1 MDEDIKVMVA
11 LADKLVRANIALP
24 GERGLAWLDR
34 LSEIITG
41 CERRWSVRIGPPFEG
56 LSYNYAAPGT
66 LSNGTPVVLKV
77 CFPAAEV
84 LTEIEALRFYNGEGA
99 VRLIES
105 DIDEGVMLLERV
117 VPGDMLIEVES
128 EAESNRIA
136 ATVMKDLWKP
146 VPAQHPIPSIDGWG
160 RGFQRLRER
169 SGRTT
174 GPFPQPIT
182 EKAERLFAQLCASSA
197 QPVVLHGDLHHFN
210 ILRQGEGRWLAID
223 PKGVVGEPAYEIGA
237 LMRNRLPD
245 LSDIAGSATF
255 LSRRITS
262 IAQQIE
268 LDAERLRLWS
278 VAQAIL
284 SAWWNIEDGGD
295 YDDDCREMVALAEVL
310 DTFNLRGGELSGD
323 A

>member
-1 MDEDIKVMVA
+1 MGEDSEIMIA
-11 LADKLVRANIALP
+11 LPDKLVRTNIALH
-24 GERGLAWLDR
+24 GERGVEWLHR
-34 LSEIITG
+34 LPEIVTG
-41 CERRWSVRIGPPFEG
+41 CERRWSVRIDPPFEG
-56 LSYNYAAPGT
+56 LSYNYASPGT

-77 CFPAAEV
+77 CFPSTEV
-84 LTEIEALRFYNGEGA
+84 LTEIEALRVYDGNGA
-99 VRLIES
+99 VKLIES
-105 DIDEGVMLLERV
+105 DIDRGVMLLQRA

-146 VPAQHPIPSIDGWG
+146 VPAQHPFPSIDDWR
-160 RGFQRLRER
+160 RGFQRLREHF
-169 SGRTT
+169 GGTT

-182 EKAERLFAQLCASSA
+182 EKAEELFAQLCASSA

-245 LSDIAGSATF
+245 LSDIAGSARF

-262 IAQQIE
+262 IARQVG

-278 VAQAIL
+278 LAQAIL

-310 DTFNLRGGELSGD
+310 DTFNFRGGELSGD
-323 A
+323 G